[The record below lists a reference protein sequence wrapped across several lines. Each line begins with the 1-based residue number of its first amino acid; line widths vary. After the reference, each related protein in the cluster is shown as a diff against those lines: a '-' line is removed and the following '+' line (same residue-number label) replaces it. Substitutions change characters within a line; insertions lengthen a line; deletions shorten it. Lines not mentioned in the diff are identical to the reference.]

1 MNPLV
6 QDVLLW
12 APSVAAA
19 AAGGVAIHY
28 RAKAGQS
35 GRAAAEA
42 AVRADRRVAVHEV
55 EASHLA
61 ETRLP
66 RQVLAQQ
73 SRAEAGTATEGLL
86 HPELAGTEVDTAYR
100 AVLEQI
106 SRLIAEQSELSEGA
120 ARVAVRAATR
130 SVQSLGYE
138 LQVAITQ
145 LLDTRHDEKLLELI
159 QPIDHATSQL
169 LRRLQL
175 LSVLTG
181 SWPGRQRDD
190 TALLDAVRGGMSRIR
205 DFRRVQ
211 VPATC
216 EFHVSGRIVEALV
229 LVLAELMDNAARQS
243 APTTPVEVTVLEAHR
258 GVSVQIHDAGPGMS
272 AEVRQKADRRLS
284 GREPFRFTEIDNPA
298 AFGHAGVGDL
308 AARYGF
314 HVSIDEEY
322 SRHGGT
328 RAVVFIPRD
337 LLVDAPADPAPE
349 PAART
354 TPAPASTAAADTAE
368 PARSYPVAED
378 GLPMRRRVK
387 PQPVESTLPATEPPP
402 RDAGEALAAFAR
414 VTRAHIPAQP
424 RAPKEPTP

>member
-1 MNPLV
+1 MNPLM

-19 AAGGVAIHY
+19 AAGSVAIRY
-28 RAKAGQS
+28 RVKAS
-35 GRAAAEA
+35 RSARAAAEA
-42 AVRADRRVAVHEV
+42 DRRAAVL
-55 EASHLA
+55 EAEAAHLA
-61 ETRLP
+61 ATRLP
-66 RQVLAQQ
+66 RHLLAQE
-73 SRAEAGTATEGLL
+73 SRADAATPSEGPLHAELGGTAT
-86 HPELAGTEVDTAYR
+86 DTAYLS
-100 AVLEQI
+100 VLEQM
-106 SRLIAEQSELSEGA
+106 SRLIAEQTERSEGA

-145 LLDTRHDEKLLELI
+145 LLDTRHDDRLLELI

-181 SWPGRQRDD
+181 SWPGRRRDD

-243 APTTPVEVTVLEAHR
+243 APTTPVEVTILEAHR
-258 GVSVQIHDAGPGMS
+258 GVSIQIHDAGPGM
-272 AEVRQKADRRLS
+272 AVEVRHKADRRLS

-308 AARYGF
+308 ASRYGF

-328 RAVVFIPRD
+328 RAVVFVPRD
-337 LLVDAPADPAPE
+337 LLVDAPATPAPE
-349 PAART
+349 PATRS
-354 TPAPASTAAADTAE
+354 TPAPAGTDAGNAAE

-378 GLPMRRRVK
+378 GLPMRRRVA
-387 PQPVESTLPATEPPP
+387 PQRAESTLPTTEPPP
-402 RDAGEALAAFAR
+402 RDAGQALAAFAR
-414 VTRAHIPAQP
+414 ITRAHAPAQP
-424 RAPKEPTP
+424 SAPKEPTS